1 MSKYE
6 AVINVSVEV
15 DAQNPEMADQMILG
29 EMTDRLLE
37 TASRD
42 NKFKMWL
49 EVIDIAELEAK

>member
-6 AVINVSVEV
+6 AVINLSVEL
-15 DAQNPEMADQMILG
+15 DAKNAETADKQVYG

-42 NKFKMWL
+42 NKFKMWI
-49 EVIDIAELEAK
+49 EVIDIAELEAR

>member
-49 EVIDIAELEAK
+49 DVINVDEMEEN

>member
-1 MSKYE
+1 
-6 AVINVSVEV
+6 
-15 DAQNPEMADQMILG
+15 MILG

>member
-1 MSKYE
+1 L
-6 AVINVSVEV
+6 SVEL
-15 DAQNPEMADQMILG
+15 DAKNAETADKQVYG

-49 EVIDIAELEAK
+49 EVVEILELKESR